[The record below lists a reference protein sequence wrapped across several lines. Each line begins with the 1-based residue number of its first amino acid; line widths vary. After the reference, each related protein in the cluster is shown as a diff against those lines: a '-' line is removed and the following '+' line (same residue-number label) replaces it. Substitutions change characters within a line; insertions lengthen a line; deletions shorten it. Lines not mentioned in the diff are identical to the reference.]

1 MLGKVVRNHSMRHAG
16 ALHTPVGQNTDSESG
31 IENFNRAGTINSA
44 RWLCKGQ
51 PIIDVAQHQKL
62 LQCQG
67 GV

>member
-31 IENFNRAGTINSA
+31 IENFF
-44 RWLCKGQ
+44 CKGQ